1 MNKGLVNSFSAEHC
15 WYQHTTNESPLV
27 QPLTEF
33 NCSLFGK
40 TFKLKS
46 DFMKHR
52 QKDHPEIVTS
62 CRDSSSCRF
71 GPSRCWFIHDNSEEN
86 NQLESSDMI
95 RLFEMME
102 KFGDRIKFIENQ
114 L

>member
-1 MNKGLVNSFSAEHC
+1 MTLSIYKNVWHLLKRYPGSYIPGPHIFYCSNLKIQEEEKWGSFYPFS
-15 WYQHTTNESPLV
+15 
-27 QPLTEF
+27 
-33 NCSLFGK
+33 G
-40 TFKLKS
+40 
-46 DFMKHR
+46 
-52 QKDHPEIVTS
+52 
-62 CRDSSSCRF
+62 
-71 GPSRCWFIHDNSEEN
+71 EN